1 MSTKTIYVIGA
12 GEVIKTYFKKMVLS
26 CLMALLV
33 SSLGEGNTALADQT
47 VKVTDTQ
54 TSYAAPVRK
63 SYNNSFISG
72 DDLVWIGSDATN
84 LYQIFYRNLD
94 TGETKQ
100 LTDTK
105 TNKTDLWAGG
115 DYAVYF
121 ADRREVIL
129 LNLRTGESES
139 IINHTTVE
147 NLTTDG
153 RYAAYMNKTDSYI
166 YVYDLESKQTKQLVK
181 GRYPQVA
188 DGKIIMQD
196 GKGSLLL
203 YDCASGTTRT
213 MKEPVDGYI
222 INFKFNGKV
231 VVWTQ
236 QVNEHT
242 VQVRMMNVDELN
254 AVPTVLAQKK
264 MDKNTSW
271 PTMLA
276 ISSNLIVWRQ
286 ASEDGGKSEIAA
298 GELTYGESI
307 IIANETT
314 ESKLVGIYNDQ
325 VALQGN
331 DGNIL
336 LSSLQVSGTPTAKKE
351 TLASA
356 VPDVK
361 QRPQAVE
368 FDTRFYKEGL
378 TYKELIQSKS
388 QVEGHPVSS
397 DKSVSLVVPPYS
409 FQDTLGK
416 IRLAPGEDKNL
427 ELTKA
432 MQSGQMM
439 VSLPWNI
446 DFPDKT
452 VLEIQL
458 NMSYMESRV
467 PHNLRDK
474 LGIFRLESDTWIYMG
489 GLLGDNSNVI
499 HTAIEK
505 PGIYAIFLHDFSDGP
520 LREYWVNK
528 RIKQTIA
535 EDPIRVFLDG
545 EELKFNE
552 QPALHENYTTV
563 EFRTIFEKLGL
574 TIQWDENARRVTGQ
588 KEGQSL
594 SLQLGS
600 LSASINEQS
609 IDMPVAP
616 YSNKGYTFVPL
627 RFVGEATGR
636 KVVWDANLKAV
647 YLYDAS
653 TEGKLFYEDGKLKY
667 EGQLKGG
674 KMNGKGK
681 LYRNDGSLW
690 YDAEFQNDEV
700 TGWGTMYF
708 EGFLFGEDR
717 TGEII
722 TGQFTRGLPNGVIR
736 KYDDSGFLKYEGQEV
751 FGSLT
756 GKGKLYI
763 QGRPVY
769 EGGMKDGYFSGHGKY
784 YVGGKLKYEGGFVQ
798 SMEDGNGK
806 EYDANGLLQR
816 EGEYK
821 KGNRNGNGIDYYPS
835 GAKSYVGPF
844 VNGTRSGAGKQY
856 YENGNLRA
864 EGLYEHHYIVK
875 GTYYYDNGERYEGD
889 FINGFP
895 DGQGTLYD
903 KNGTVKFQ
911 GKFKQ
916 GKPEA

>member
-1 MSTKTIYVIGA
+1 M
-12 GEVIKTYFKKMVLS
+12 IKAHFKKMVIGCLIAMLLS
-26 CLMALLV
+26 SM
-33 SSLGEGNTALADQT
+33 GEGNTALADQT
-47 VKVTDTQ
+47 VTVKDTQ
-54 TSYAAPVRK
+54 TSYPAPVRK

-72 DDLVWIGSDATN
+72 NDLVWIGSDATN
-84 LYQIFYRNLD
+84 LYQIFYRNLN

-100 LTDTK
+100 LTDAK

-121 ADRREVIL
+121 ADRREVVL

-139 IINHTTVE
+139 IINHTMVE

-166 YVYDLESKQTKQLVK
+166 YVYDLGLKQTKQLIK
-181 GRYPQVA
+181 GRYPHAA
-188 DGKIIMQD
+188 DGRIIMQD
-196 GKGSLLL
+196 EKGSLLL

-213 MKEPVDGYI
+213 IKEPVDGYI

-236 QVNEHT
+236 QVSEHE

-286 ASEDGGKSEIAA
+286 ASEDGEKSEIAA
-298 GELTYGESI
+298 GELTYGGSI
-307 IIANETT
+307 VIANETT
-314 ESKLVGIYNDQ
+314 ASKLIGIYNDQ

-351 TLASA
+351 TLSSA

-378 TYKELIQSKS
+378 TYKELRQDNS
-388 QVEGHPVSS
+388 QVEGHPASS
-397 DKSVSLVVPPYS
+397 DNSVTLDVPPYTFVES
-409 FQDTLGK
+409 GLDK
-416 IRLAPGEDKNL
+416 IILKPAEDKNL

-439 VSLPWNI
+439 VSLPWHI

-458 NMSYMESRV
+458 HMSYIESRV
-467 PHNLRDK
+467 PQHLRDK
-474 LGIFRLESDTWIYMG
+474 LGIFRLESNSWFYMG
-489 GLLGDNSNVI
+489 GLPDKEANRI
-499 HTAIEK
+499 HAAIEK
-505 PGIYAIFLHDFSDGP
+505 PGIYAIFLHDASDIP
-520 LREYWVNK
+520 LQEYWMKK
-528 RIKQTIA
+528 RIAQTIEA
-535 EDPIRVFLDG
+535 DPIRVFLDG
-545 EELKFNE
+545 EELHFNDL
-552 QPALHENYTTV
+552 PKLHDNYTTV

-574 TIQWDENARRVTGQ
+574 TIHWDESSQEITGE
-588 KEGQSL
+588 KEGQKL
-594 SLQLGS
+594 SLQLGN
-600 LSASINEQS
+600 LSASNNGNS
-609 IDMPVAP
+609 LDMPVAP

-636 KVVWDANLKAV
+636 KVVWDPNLKAV

-653 TEGKLFYEDGKLKY
+653 TEGKLYDEDGKLMY
-667 EGQLKGG
+667 EGQLKDG

-690 YDAEFQNDEV
+690 YDAEFQNNKL

-708 EGFLFGEDR
+708 DGDFLGEDR

-722 TGQFTRGLPNGVIR
+722 IGQFTDGLPNGVIR
-736 KYDDSGFLKYEGQEV
+736 KFDDSGLLKYEGQEV

-756 GKGKLYI
+756 GQGKLYI
-763 QGRPVY
+763 QGRPRY

-784 YVGGKLKYEGGFVQ
+784 YVGGKLKYEGDFVK
-798 SMEDGNGK
+798 SMEDGYGK
-806 EYDANGLLQR
+806 EYDDKGSLVR

-821 KGNRNGNGIDYYPS
+821 QGRQDGKGIDYYPS
-835 GAKSYVGPF
+835 GAKYYEGSFLG
-844 VNGTRSGAGKQY
+844 GARSGAGKQY
-856 YENGNLRA
+856 YENGQLKA
-864 EGLYEHHYIVK
+864 EGQYEQHFLVK
-875 GTYYYDNGERYEGD
+875 GTYYYENGERYEGE
-889 FINGFP
+889 FNWSGP
-895 DGQGTLYD
+895 NGQGVLYD

-911 GKFKQ
+911 GKFKD

>member
-1 MSTKTIYVIGA
+1 M
-12 GEVIKTYFKKMVLS
+12 IKAHFKKMVLS
-26 CLMALLV
+26 CLMALFV

-47 VKVTDTQ
+47 VTVMDTQ
-54 TSYAAPVRK
+54 TSHPAPVRK

-72 DDLVWIGSDATN
+72 NDLVWIGSDASK
-84 LYQIFYRNLD
+84 LYQIFYLNLD

-105 TNKTDLWAGG
+105 TYKTDLWAEG

-121 ADRREVIL
+121 ADRREVVLI
-129 LNLRTGESES
+129 NLRTGESES
-139 IINHTTVE
+139 IENHITVE

-153 RYAAYMNKTDSYI
+153 RYAAYMNKTDSFV
-166 YVYDLESKQTKQLVK
+166 YVYDLESKQKKQLVK

-188 DGKIIMQD
+188 DGKIILQD

-203 YDCASGTTRT
+203 YDCVSGTTKT
-213 MKEPVDGYI
+213 IKEPSDGFI

-231 VVWTQ
+231 IVWTQ
-236 QVNEHT
+236 QVNEHE
-242 VQVRMMNVDELN
+242 VQIRMMNVDELN
-254 AVPTVLAQKK
+254 AVPIVLAQKK

-271 PTMLA
+271 PSMLA
-276 ISSNLIVWRQ
+276 ISNNLIVWRQ
-286 ASEDGGKSEIAA
+286 ASEGGGKSEIAA

-307 IIANETT
+307 VITNETT
-314 ESKLVGIYNDQ
+314 ESKLIGIYNDQ

-378 TYKELIQSKS
+378 TYKELRQGNS

-397 DKSVSLVVPPYS
+397 DKSVSLDVPPYA
-409 FQDTLGK
+409 FEDTLGK
-416 IRLAPGEDKNL
+416 IKLAPAEDKNL

-458 NMSYMESRV
+458 NMTYMESRV

-474 LGIFRLESDTWIYMG
+474 LGIFRLESNSWFYMG
-489 GLLGDNSNVI
+489 GVLDKDANRI
-499 HTAIEK
+499 HAAIEK
-505 PGIYAIFLHDFSDGP
+505 PGIYAIFLHDVSDLP
-520 LREYWVNK
+520 LQEYWMKK
-528 RIKQTIA
+528 RIAQKIEA
-535 EDPIRVFLDG
+535 DPIRVFLDG
-545 EELKFNE
+545 EELRFNE
-552 QPALHENYTTV
+552 QPKLHDNYTTV

-574 TIQWDENARRVTGQ
+574 TIHWDESSQKVTGE
-588 KEGQSL
+588 KEGQKL
-594 SLQLGS
+594 SLQLGN
-600 LSASINEQS
+600 LSASNNGNS
-609 IDMPVAP
+609 LDMPVAP

-653 TEGKLFYEDGKLKY
+653 TEGKLFYEEGKLMY
-667 EGQLKGG
+667 EGQLKDG

-690 YDAEFQNDEV
+690 YDAEFQSDEV

-708 EGFLFGEDR
+708 DGDFFGEDR

-722 TGQFTRGLPNGVIR
+722 IGQFTRGLPNGIVH
-736 KYDDSGFLKYEGQEV
+736 KYDDSGLLKYEGQEV

-763 QGRPVY
+763 QGRPRY

-798 SMEDGNGK
+798 SREDGN
-806 EYDANGLLQR
+806 
-816 EGEYK
+816 
-821 KGNRNGNGIDYYPS
+821 
-835 GAKSYVGPF
+835 
-844 VNGTRSGAGKQY
+844 
-856 YENGNLRA
+856 
-864 EGLYEHHYIVK
+864 
-875 GTYYYDNGERYEGD
+875 
-889 FINGFP
+889 
-895 DGQGTLYD
+895 
-903 KNGTVKFQ
+903 
-911 GKFKQ
+911 
-916 GKPEA
+916 